1 MQAQAGTTTAI
12 PDAVLFKGRADR
24 AALPSSPRPAAV
36 SPFDVL
42 EQFGTRRAFRR
53 GQEVYAAG
61 DPADRCYRVVSGG
74 VRAVGLDE
82 DGRRHVAEFF
92 LPGDLFGFDAAGARH
107 LSAEAVAD
115 TVLVCYPRRA
125 VEAMADRH
133 GALGRRLREEALQ
146 GLRRAH
152 EKMFLLGRKT
162 AGERVAAFLLEMA
175 ARAPAAAALGA
186 GGPGAGGVELPMT
199 RADIADHLG
208 LTIETVSRNMARLCR
223 DGTIAA
229 TKRGIEI
236 RDRMALEGYGAGNAR
251 H

>member
-1 MQAQAGTTTAI
+1 MQAQTRMAGAMHFAAAAA
-12 PDAVLFKGRADR
+12 PGARADR
-24 AALPSSPRPAAV
+24 AAQAA

-61 DPADRCYRVVSGG
+61 DPAGHCYRIVSGS
-74 VRAVGLDE
+74 VRTVGLDE
-82 DGRRHVAEFF
+82 DGRRHVAEF
-92 LPGDLFGFDAAGARH
+92 LQPGDVFGLDAAGAHH
-107 LSAEAVAD
+107 LSAEALVE
-115 TVLVCYPRRA
+115 TVVVCYPRRV

-133 GALGRRLREEALQ
+133 GALGRRLRDLALQ
-146 GLRRAH
+146 GLRQAH

-162 AGERVAAFLLEMA
+162 AGERIAAFLLEMA
-175 ARAPAAAALGA
+175 ARGG
-186 GGPGAGGVELPMT
+186 GGPGGVALPMT

-229 TKRGIEI
+229 TRCGIEI
-236 RDRMALEGYGAGNAR
+236 RDRRALQGFGAGAAR

>member
-1 MQAQAGTTTAI
+1 MQAQAGTAAAI
-12 PDAVLFKGRADR
+12 PGAAILKARADR
-24 AALPSSPRPAAV
+24 SASPPRPAA

-42 EQFGTRRAFRR
+42 EQFGTRRAFHR

-82 DGRRHVAEFF
+82 EGRRHVAEFF
-92 LPGDLFGFDAAGARH
+92 LPGDLFGLEAADARH

-133 GALGRRLREEALQ
+133 GALGRRLREVALQ

-152 EKMFLLGRKT
+152 ETMFLLGRKA

-175 ARAPAAAALGA
+175 ARAPADPCRADGA
-186 GGPGAGGVELPMT
+186 RVALPMT

-229 TKRGIEI
+229 TKRGVEI
-236 RDRMALEGYGAGNAR
+236 RDRRALRGFGAGIAK

>member
-1 MQAQAGTTTAI
+1 MQAHTGTAGAAMPFAAI
-12 PDAVLFKGRADR
+12 APKVRGDEK
-24 AALPSSPRPAAV
+24 AAPA
-36 SPFDVL
+36 SPFDAL

-61 DPADRCYRVVSGG
+61 DPADRCYRVVSGS

-82 DGRRHVAEFF
+82 EGRRHVAEFF
-92 LPGDLFGFDAAGARH
+92 LPGDLFGLDAAGAHH
-107 LSAEAVAD
+107 LSAEAMAD
-115 TVLVCYPRRA
+115 AVVVCYPRRA

-133 GALGRRLREEALQ
+133 AALGRRLREVALQ

-152 EKMFLLGRKT
+152 EKMFLLGRKN

-175 ARAPAAAALGA
+175 ARGGG
-186 GGPGAGGVELPMT
+186 GGPGGVELPMT

-208 LTIETVSRNMARLCR
+208 LTIETVSRNMAQLCR
-223 DGTIAA
+223 SGAIAA
-229 TKRGIEI
+229 TKRGFEI
-236 RDRMALEGYGAGNAR
+236 RDRRALRGFGSAGDTR